1 MSYYETYRSLDIE
14 KKVLPKDFVNL
25 LPKLWLLLL
34 TIERS
39 DGTFVNGMICDDQ
52 FIIWSENLS
61 SWLIPVKYN
70 VFGEYRRKYMLINDL
85 VLSGISLYEIANLKV
100 MLNNGIYKSFV
111 RDNFHHISPRLTA
124 RKIAPNIIIDNKM
137 YSDFS
142 RFEPETDLDG
152 MVTITI

>member
-14 KKVLPKDFVNL
+14 KKVLPRDFINL

-52 FIIWSENLS
+52 LIIWSENLS
-61 SWLIPVKYN
+61 SWLIPVKYIVVN
-70 VFGEYRRKYMLINDL
+70 ECRRKYILINDL
-85 VLSGISLYEIANLKV
+85 VLSGISLYEIANLKA

-111 RDNFHHISPRLTA
+111 IANFHHISPQLTA
-124 RKIAPNIIIDNKM
+124 MKTAPNIFIDNKM

-142 RFEPETDLDG
+142 RFEPETDLNG
-152 MVTITI
+152 METIII

>member
-1 MSYYETYRSLDIE
+1 MSYYETYRLLDIE
-14 KKVLPKDFVNL
+14 KKVLPKDFINL

-61 SWLIPVKYN
+61 SWLIPVKYI
-70 VFGEYRRKYMLINDL
+70 VAGEYRRKYMLINDL

-111 RDNFHHISPRLTA
+111 IANFHHISPRLTA
-124 RKIAPNIIIDNKM
+124 MPIAPNIFNDNKM

-142 RFEPETDLDG
+142 RFAPETALDG
-152 MVTITI
+152 MEIITI